1 MTMKKVILLSSVLLA
16 VPFMMNG
23 ETQAA
28 DCVTQNCPTLGYTS
42 ASNTG
47 NCVKCPFG
55 NFWACPKVESCSSA
69 YKYTCTGTNEMK
81 PTSSPCGG
89 KYVSCSCASGYEWK
103 SGACS
108 KALPKCQIGYIYYTD
123 NTCSYNMDSTK
134 TPKGVVVYAK
144 SGGGGY
150 AVETA
155 IWPTNIN
162 SHLMK
167 TIYYDDMPKLS
178 LAQAKKDFTA
188 YSPLGIPAGAAQSII
203 DNATEIGYA
212 LMKAGA
218 NFNDSNAIWNRMI
231 ATSTAVDSI
240 TSGGEKAIWSFRFRS
255 TSWDVN
261 GTVSGFETDPLGPL
275 PIEYFDNGRINVWQG
290 FEF

>member
-1 MTMKKVILLSSVLLA
+1 MRRIFLMSSVLFVA
-16 VPFMMNG
+16 PFVFG
-23 ETQAA
+23 ESGEVSAQCVATQ
-28 DCVTQNCPTLGYTS
+28 DCASLGYTE
-42 ASNTG
+42 ASCPNG
-47 NCVKCPFG
+47 GIKCPFG
-55 NFWACPKVESCSSA
+55 NTWNCKGDGCGTS
-69 YKYTCTGTNEMK
+69 YKYTCTGANQIK
-81 PTSSPCGG
+81 PISGACGG
-89 KYVSCSCASGYEWK
+89 KYTSCKCASGYEWK
-103 SGACS
+103 NGTCS
-108 KALPKCQIGYIYYTD
+108 KALPKCQIGDIYYTD
-123 NTCSYNMDSTK
+123 NTCSYRLDSTK
-134 TPKGVVVYAK
+134 TVKGVVVYVK
-144 SGGGGY
+144 PSGGGY

-162 SHLMK
+162 SHLME

-188 YSPLGIPAGAAQSII
+188 YPPLGIPAGAAQSII